1 MDEACHNP
9 FFVHSFDSWSSRIT
23 SSLLSHRGQY
33 ADNEQ
38 KFKVNLCGAP
48 CSEPGCWMGSMIC
61 MPCAQY
67 KLRHMALNHI
77 EPGSGWSNYSCC
89 QGMFG
94 GCCCIQPGKM
104 GEESCPQACMC
115 LEGCC
120 CPGMAVSASQGMIMQ
135 RYNLGLDE
143 DDVRLIRCNN
153 CLQICACLASC
164 LNICIDCEGDDACV
178 AIINLVADIVFC
190 CVSGCM
196 TARVYHEITEREKEA
211 PKRNAMER

>member
-1 MDEACHNP
+1 
-9 FFVHSFDSWSSRIT
+9 
-23 SSLLSHRGQY
+23 
-33 ADNEQ
+33 
-38 KFKVNLCGAP
+38 
-48 CSEPGCWMGSMIC
+48 
-61 MPCAQY
+61 
-67 KLRHMALNHI
+67 
-77 EPGSGWSNYSCC
+77 
-89 QGMFG
+89 
-94 GCCCIQPGKM
+94 
-104 GEESCPQACMC
+104 
-115 LEGCC
+115 
-120 CPGMAVSASQGMIMQ
+120 MAVSASQGMIMQ

-153 CLQICACLASC
+153 CLQICACFASC

>member
-1 MDEACHNP
+1 VVSSSQPVEACRHIP
-9 FFVHSFDSWSSRIT
+9 YCFIRLIHGPSSYA
-23 SSLLSHRGQY
+23 SPLLSFTTILLNYRGQY

-77 EPGSGWSNYSCC
+77 EPGSGWNNYSCC

-104 GEESCPQACMC
+104 GEESCPQACYYFYFFS
-115 LEGCC
+115 LSLLLIN
-120 CPGMAVSASQGMIMQ
+120 AVLLS
-135 RYNLGLDE
+135 LDSFRFILRM
-143 DDVRLIRCNN
+143 VLSPPFPF
-153 CLQICACLASC
+153 A
-164 LNICIDCEGDDACV
+164 
-178 AIINLVADIVFC
+178 
-190 CVSGCM
+190 
-196 TARVYHEITEREKEA
+196 
-211 PKRNAMER
+211 